1 MRNRRKNI
9 KLSKYF
15 FNQINSR
22 SSIDFVIKRLKK
34 EENYSVDF
42 RDIDFLS
49 RAAAHQLV
57 SLHNKLSNEG
67 IDITYVNVSNEV
79 NAMIE
84 TVEKSSSDGV
94 KHATFV
100 KQLNLK
106 GEDELKDFL
115 MQV

>member
-1 MRNRRKNI
+1 MENRRKNI

-22 SSIDFVIKRLKK
+22 SSIDLVIKRLKK
-34 EENYSVDF
+34 GRNYSVDF
-42 RDIDFLS
+42 SDIDFLS

-57 SLHNKLSNEG
+57 SLQNKLSNEG
-67 IDITYVNVSNEV
+67 IDLTYVNVSNHV
-79 NAMIE
+79 NSMIE
-84 TVEKSSSDGV
+84 KVEKSATNSV

-100 KQLNLK
+100 KYLNIR
-106 GEDELKDFL
+106 EESELKNFL

>member
-1 MRNRRKNI
+1 MENRRKNI

-22 SSIDFVIKRLKK
+22 SSIDLVIKRLKK
-34 EENYSVDF
+34 EGIYSVDF
-42 RDIDFLS
+42 GDIDFLS

-67 IDITYVNVSNEV
+67 IDLTYVNVSNTV
-79 NAMIE
+79 NSMIE
-84 TVEKSSSDGV
+84 KVEKSTTNSL

-100 KQLNLK
+100 KHLNIT
-106 GEDELKDFL
+106 EESDLKDFL